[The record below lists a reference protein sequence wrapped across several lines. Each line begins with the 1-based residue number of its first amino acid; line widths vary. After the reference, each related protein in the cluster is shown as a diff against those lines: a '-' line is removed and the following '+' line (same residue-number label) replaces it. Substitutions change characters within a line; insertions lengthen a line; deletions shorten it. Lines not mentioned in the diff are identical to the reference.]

1 MIEIT
6 YVRGQLS
13 VISLTDDPI
22 MRGAHRPYFETVL
35 SMRVRPAGDGY
46 EAIGLQ
52 RPAERIEDILEHLTE
67 NALAHHLDEE
77 AQRLVERA
85 RGAGVAL
92 ATALA
97 AGAEVLAADVG
108 EVRPPGF
115 TRTLLDHQWRPV
127 QHLLTVGNGAN
138 FSVPGAGKT
147 SVVLGVFSELRARE
161 DVEIL
166 LVVGPGSC
174 FMAWEDEFQNCF
186 GREPRVVRLSG
197 NPDARRLAYQAATRA
212 DLVLVTYQTAV
223 NDVADLIGL
232 LRNKNTLL
240 VLDESHYV
248 KGSGPFAET
257 VLALA
262 PEATRRIILTGTP
275 MPNNHSDL
283 WTQITFLW
291 PNQILLGNRTQ
302 FRTQIATA
310 AGRADVQRRI
320 RPLFTRVR
328 KSDLNLPPEHFR
340 PVMVEMG
347 DVQRRVYD
355 ALAASTLQNLNLA
368 PTERL
373 ALRQWRKAK
382 TVRLLQ
388 AACNP
393 GLIAQGAMEFEIPPD
408 PHADEPVT
416 TLIEHYGR
424 YEMPPKILAA
434 VAQAKLLLERDE
446 DTKVVVW
453 THFIQNLELLVDL
466 LAEFG
471 ALPLYGGVPR
481 DEADDEDYNRERH
494 IRLFKTDTA
503 VRVLVANPG
512 AVAEAISLHR
522 VCRHAIY
529 VDRSFNA
536 GQFIQSR
543 NRIHRVGLLPHEDV
557 TYHLLLTEGS
567 IDEVVN
573 RRLADKEATMNQ
585 LLDDDD
591 APVVSMPVSTGD
603 LFGTEDELD
612 FAAVIEQLRARRD
625 GAR

>member
-1 MIEIT
+1 MIEVV

-13 VISLTDDPI
+13 VIASASDPI
-22 MRGAHRPYFETVL
+22 MHGAHRAYFETVL
-35 SMRVRPAGDGY
+35 SMRVRPSSDGY
-46 EAIGLQ
+46 EAIGLE
-52 RPAERIEDILEHLTE
+52 RPAERIEEILEHIVE
-67 NALAHHLDEE
+67 NGLDHRVDAE
-77 AQRLVERA
+77 AQLLIDRA
-85 RGAGVAL
+85 RGAGAAL

-97 AGAEVLAADVG
+97 AGREVLTAPVG
-108 EVRPPGF
+108 EIRPAGF
-115 TRTLLDHQWRPV
+115 RRTLLNHQWLPV

-147 SVVLGVFSELRARE
+147 SVVLAVLSELRAR
-161 DVEIL
+161 DEIDLL
-166 LVVGPGSC
+166 LVIGPGSC
-174 FMAWEDEFQNCF
+174 FMAWEDEFQDCF

-197 NPDARRLAYQAATRA
+197 TRDSRQLAYQSATRA
-212 DLVLVTYQTAV
+212 DIALVTYQTAV
-223 NDVADLIGL
+223 NDVPDLIGL
-232 LRNKNTLL
+232 LRNKRTLL

-248 KGSGPFAET
+248 KGSKTFAET

-262 PEATRRIILTGTP
+262 PEATRRVILTGTP
-275 MPNNHSDL
+275 MPLGHSDL

-291 PNQILLGNRTQ
+291 PNQILLGNRIQ
-302 FRTQIATA
+302 YRNQIATA
-310 AGRADVQRRI
+310 DGRADIQRRI

-328 KSDLNLPPEHFR
+328 KSDLHLPPEHFR
-340 PVMVEMG
+340 PVMVPMG
-347 DVQRRVYD
+347 DVQRQIYE
-355 ALAASTLQNLNLA
+355 ALAASTLQNLALA
-368 PTERL
+368 PLEKL

-393 GLIAQGAMEFEIPPD
+393 ALIAQGAAEFEVPPEEHSD
-408 PHADEPVT
+408 TPVT
-416 TLIEHYGR
+416 TLIERYSHY
-424 YEMPPKILAA
+424 EVPPKIQAA
-434 VAQAKLLLERDE
+434 VAQARLLLERDA

-466 LAEFG
+466 LSDYG

-494 IRLFKTDTA
+494 IRLFKTDPD
-503 VRVLVANPG
+503 VRVIVANPG
-512 AVAEAISLHR
+512 AVAESISLHR

-529 VDRSFNA
+529 LDRSFNA

-557 TYHLLLTEGS
+557 TYHLLLTENS

-573 RRLADKEATMNQ
+573 QRLMAKEENMNR

-591 APVVSMPVSTGD
+591 APVVALPVSTGD

-612 FAAVIEQLRARRD
+612 FEAVIRQLRARRE